1 MNGRGTLEY
10 EPMSPPNVERLP
22 DGWGWAQ
29 TGEDRIELDCDGGA
43 TLVGGQLGR
52 GKVWRFIYRVERAE
66 STFVDTLGEI
76 ADGSDPRSFLVE
88 VARYIED
95 GDLPAADIGE
105 LLVIENGLVRS
116 REWRIQ

>member
-1 MNGRGTLEY
+1 M
-10 EPMSPPNVERLP
+10 
-22 DGWGWAQ
+22 
-29 TGEDRIELDCDGGA
+29 
-43 TLVGGQLGR
+43 
-52 GKVWRFIYRVERAE
+52 
-66 STFVDTLGEI
+66 FVDTLGEI